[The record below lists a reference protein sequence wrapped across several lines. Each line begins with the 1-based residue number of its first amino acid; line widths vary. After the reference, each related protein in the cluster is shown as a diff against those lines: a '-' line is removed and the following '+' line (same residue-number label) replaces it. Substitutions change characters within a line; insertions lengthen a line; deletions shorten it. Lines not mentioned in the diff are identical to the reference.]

1 VKKPAAE
8 TIDPADGAMTVGI
21 IVAMPTR
28 SSPSEETMACLRNS
42 MDGFP
47 FRIELVA
54 GLGVVGARN
63 ELARR
68 IVSQRTPTARK
79 YPFVLWADDDS
90 YWWPGSVRRAVE
102 IMAADKE
109 IAALCGYFS
118 PRGPNIRPMAFRA
131 DGGSVLPAP
140 PGIAERPRSIDM
152 CGFHWV
158 MMRRECLEAVGDAPF
173 TLPPRGIIRED
184 HAFCDRMARCGMK
197 LFCATDIVIAHV
209 ESATGRAYVPNLPTI
224 LVKDLPY
231 CANLVAKVERVPRR
245 SYGSQEIDRRTEAL
259 RARADLD
266 RAFFRLAKEMGSVAF
281 LEQKEREESDGTP

>member
-1 VKKPAAE
+1 VEFMNVIGQKTAPAKL
-8 TIDPADGAMTVGI
+8 AMRELPKAPGI
-21 IVAMPTR
+21 VVAMPTR

-47 FRIELVA
+47 FRFELVA
-54 GLGVVGARN
+54 GLGVVEARN

-68 IVSQRTPTARK
+68 IVSQRRPTARK

-102 IMAADKE
+102 IMARDKE

-118 PRGPNIRPMAFRA
+118 PRGPFIRAMAFRA
-131 DGGSVLPAP
+131 EGGDVLPAP
-140 PGIAERPRSIDM
+140 LGITEWPRRIDM

-173 TLPPRGIIRED
+173 RLPPSVIMRED

-197 LFCATDIVIAHV
+197 LFCAADIVIAHV
-209 ESATGRAYVPNLPTI
+209 ESAAGLAYVPNSPAI
-224 LVKDLPY
+224 LVRDLPY
-231 CANLVAKVERVPRR
+231 CASSVPKFERVPRR
-245 SYGSQEIDRRTEAL
+245 NYGAEEIDRRTGTL
-259 RARADLD
+259 RARADLG
-266 RAFFRLAKEMGSVAF
+266 RALFWLSRKMELK
-281 LEQKEREESDGTP
+281 